1 MDYRCPLCSANLGKR
16 KLTQAIVA
24 RMESE
29 CSSCMGLLRLNVH
42 RAESIVVVL
51 GFAAIVVL
59 AALAYRTQSHDLAL
73 AAFGAAMAGALA
85 LPLLESTYLRNWPR
99 YVPGARKA

>member
-24 RMESE
+24 RMETE
-29 CSSCMGLLRLNVH
+29 CSNCKGIIRLNVH
-42 RAESIVVVL
+42 RAEAITVVL
-51 GFAAIVVL
+51 GFGAIVVL
-59 AALAYRTQSHDLAL
+59 AVFAYRTQSHNLAL

-85 LPLLESTYLRNWPR
+85 LPLLENTYLRSWPR
-99 YVPGARKA
+99 YAKR